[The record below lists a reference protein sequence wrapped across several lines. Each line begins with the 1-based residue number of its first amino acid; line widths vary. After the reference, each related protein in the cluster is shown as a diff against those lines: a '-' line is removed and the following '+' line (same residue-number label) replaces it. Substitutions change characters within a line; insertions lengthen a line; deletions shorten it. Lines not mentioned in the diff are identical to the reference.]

1 MKIYKFHRYSKTCR
15 KYRSEY
21 CRFHLGKFFT
31 NRTITAQPFSDSLSV
46 DEKNE
51 IMGSRKLLLKKV
63 KQYIDTELN
72 PSKKILTASQGMS
85 MKKLRQLINSW
96 KFLGISKFDHEQ
108 KLPNSD
114 DSDFQI
120 HNRKPINTCFV
131 NDYFCDG
138 LMIWETNMDIQP
150 VFNH

>member
-31 NRTITAQPFSDSLSV
+31 NRTITAQPFSDSLSA

-96 KFLGISKFDHEQ
+96 NFWKFLSLIMSK
-108 KLPNSD
+108 NC
-114 DSDFQI
+114 QI
-120 HNRKPINTCFV
+120 
-131 NDYFCDG
+131 
-138 LMIWETNMDIQP
+138 LMIQIFKYTTENQLIH
-150 VFNH
+150 VL

>member
-1 MKIYKFHRYSKTCR
+1 MKICKFHRYSKTCR

-96 KFLGISKFDHEQ
+96 NFWKFLSLIMSK
-108 KLPNSD
+108 NC
-114 DSDFQI
+114 QI
-120 HNRKPINTCFV
+120 
-131 NDYFCDG
+131 
-138 LMIWETNMDIQP
+138 LMIQIFKYTTENQLTH
-150 VFNH
+150 VL

>member
-31 NRTITAQPFSDSLSV
+31 NRTIIAQPFSDSLSV

-96 KFLGISKFDHEQ
+96 NFWEFLSLIMSK
-108 KLPNSD
+108 NC
-114 DSDFQI
+114 QI
-120 HNRKPINTCFV
+120 
-131 NDYFCDG
+131 
-138 LMIWETNMDIQP
+138 LMIQIFKYTTENQLTH
-150 VFNH
+150 VL

>member
-51 IMGSRKLLLKKV
+51 IMESRKLLLKKV

-96 KFLGISKFDHEQ
+96 NFWKFLSLIMSK
-108 KLPNSD
+108 NC
-114 DSDFQI
+114 QI
-120 HNRKPINTCFV
+120 
-131 NDYFCDG
+131 
-138 LMIWETNMDIQP
+138 LMIQIFKYTTENQLTH
-150 VFNH
+150 VL

>member
-96 KFLGISKFDHEQ
+96 NFWEFLSLIMSK
-108 KLPNSD
+108 NC
-114 DSDFQI
+114 QI
-120 HNRKPINTCFV
+120 
-131 NDYFCDG
+131 
-138 LMIWETNMDIQP
+138 LMIQIFKYTTENQLTH
-150 VFNH
+150 VL

>member
-31 NRTITAQPFSDSLSV
+31 NRTITAQPFSDSLSA

-72 PSKKILTASQGMS
+72 PSKKILTSSQGMS

-96 KFLGISKFDHEQ
+96 NFWKFLSLIMSK
-108 KLPNSD
+108 NC
-114 DSDFQI
+114 QI
-120 HNRKPINTCFV
+120 
-131 NDYFCDG
+131 
-138 LMIWETNMDIQP
+138 LMIQIFKYTTENQLIH
-150 VFNH
+150 VL

>member
-51 IMGSRKLLLKKV
+51 IMGSRNLLLKKV

-96 KFLGISKFDHEQ
+96 NFWKFLSLIMSK
-108 KLPNSD
+108 NC
-114 DSDFQI
+114 QI
-120 HNRKPINTCFV
+120 
-131 NDYFCDG
+131 
-138 LMIWETNMDIQP
+138 LMIQIFKYTTENQLTH
-150 VFNH
+150 VL

>member
-1 MKIYKFHRYSKTCR
+1 MKIYKFHQYSKTCR

-31 NRTITAQPFSDSLSV
+31 DSLSV

-96 KFLGISKFDHEQ
+96 NFWKFLSLIMSK
-108 KLPNSD
+108 NC
-114 DSDFQI
+114 QI
-120 HNRKPINTCFV
+120 
-131 NDYFCDG
+131 
-138 LMIWETNMDIQP
+138 LMIQIFKYTTENQLIH
-150 VFNH
+150 VL

>member
-72 PSKKILTASQGMS
+72 PSKKILTASQGTS

-96 KFLGISKFDHEQ
+96 NFWKFLSLIMSK
-108 KLPNSD
+108 NC
-114 DSDFQI
+114 QI
-120 HNRKPINTCFV
+120 
-131 NDYFCDG
+131 
-138 LMIWETNMDIQP
+138 LMIQIFKYTTENQLTH
-150 VFNH
+150 VL

>member
-31 NRTITAQPFSDSLSV
+31 NRTITAQPFSDSLSA

-72 PSKKILTASQGMS
+72 PSKNILTASQGMS

-96 KFLGISKFDHEQ
+96 NFWKFLSLIMSK
-108 KLPNSD
+108 NC
-114 DSDFQI
+114 QI
-120 HNRKPINTCFV
+120 
-131 NDYFCDG
+131 
-138 LMIWETNMDIQP
+138 LMIQIFKYTTENQLIH
-150 VFNH
+150 VL

>member
-15 KYRSEY
+15 KYRSEE
-21 CRFHLGKFFT
+21 CRFHLGKFFR

-96 KFLGISKFDHEQ
+96 NFWKFLSLIMSK
-108 KLPNSD
+108 NC
-114 DSDFQI
+114 QI
-120 HNRKPINTCFV
+120 
-131 NDYFCDG
+131 
-138 LMIWETNMDIQP
+138 LMIQIFKYTTENQLTH
-150 VFNH
+150 VL

>member
-96 KFLGISKFDHEQ
+96 NFWKFLSLIMSK
-108 KLPNSD
+108 NC
-114 DSDFQI
+114 QI
-120 HNRKPINTCFV
+120 
-131 NDYFCDG
+131 
-138 LMIWETNMDIQP
+138 LMIQIFKYTTENQLTH
-150 VFNH
+150 VL

>member
-31 NRTITAQPFSDSLSV
+31 NITITAQPFSDSLSV

-96 KFLGISKFDHEQ
+96 NFWKFLSLIMSK
-108 KLPNSD
+108 NC
-114 DSDFQI
+114 QI
-120 HNRKPINTCFV
+120 
-131 NDYFCDG
+131 
-138 LMIWETNMDIQP
+138 LMIQIFKYTTENQLTH
-150 VFNH
+150 VL

>member
-31 NRTITAQPFSDSLSV
+31 NRTITAQPFSGSLSA

-96 KFLGISKFDHEQ
+96 NFWKFLSLIMSK
-108 KLPNSD
+108 NC
-114 DSDFQI
+114 QI
-120 HNRKPINTCFV
+120 
-131 NDYFCDG
+131 
-138 LMIWETNMDIQP
+138 LMIQIFKYTTENQLIH
-150 VFNH
+150 VL

>member
-72 PSKKILTASQGMS
+72 PSKKFLTASQGMS

-96 KFLGISKFDHEQ
+96 NFWKFLSLIMSK
-108 KLPNSD
+108 NC
-114 DSDFQI
+114 QI
-120 HNRKPINTCFV
+120 
-131 NDYFCDG
+131 
-138 LMIWETNMDIQP
+138 LMIQIFKYTTENQLIH
-150 VFNH
+150 VL

>member
-96 KFLGISKFDHEQ
+96 NFWKFLSLIMSK
-108 KLPNSD
+108 NC
-114 DSDFQI
+114 QI
-120 HNRKPINTCFV
+120 
-131 NDYFCDG
+131 
-138 LMIWETNMDIQP
+138 LMIQIFKYTTENQLIH
-150 VFNH
+150 VL

>member
-31 NRTITAQPFSDSLSV
+31 NRTITAQPFSDSLSA

-51 IMGSRKLLLKKV
+51 ITGSRKLLLKKV

-96 KFLGISKFDHEQ
+96 NFWKFLSLIMSK
-108 KLPNSD
+108 NC
-114 DSDFQI
+114 QI
-120 HNRKPINTCFV
+120 
-131 NDYFCDG
+131 
-138 LMIWETNMDIQP
+138 LMIQIFKYTTENQLTH
-150 VFNH
+150 VL

>member
-63 KQYIDTELN
+63 KHYIDTELN

-96 KFLGISKFDHEQ
+96 NFWKFLSLIMSK
-108 KLPNSD
+108 NC
-114 DSDFQI
+114 QI
-120 HNRKPINTCFV
+120 
-131 NDYFCDG
+131 
-138 LMIWETNMDIQP
+138 LMIQIFKYTTENQLTH
-150 VFNH
+150 VL

>member
-31 NRTITAQPFSDSLSV
+31 NRTITAQPFSDSLSA

-96 KFLGISKFDHEQ
+96 NFWKFLSLIMSK
-108 KLPNSD
+108 NC
-114 DSDFQI
+114 QI
-120 HNRKPINTCFV
+120 
-131 NDYFCDG
+131 
-138 LMIWETNMDIQP
+138 LMIQIFKYTTENQLTH
-150 VFNH
+150 VL

>member
-31 NRTITAQPFSDSLSV
+31 NRTITAKPFSDSLSV

-72 PSKKILTASQGMS
+72 PSKKILTASQGTS

-96 KFLGISKFDHEQ
+96 NFWKFLSLIMSK
-108 KLPNSD
+108 NC
-114 DSDFQI
+114 QI
-120 HNRKPINTCFV
+120 
-131 NDYFCDG
+131 
-138 LMIWETNMDIQP
+138 LMIQIFKYTTENQLTH
-150 VFNH
+150 VL